1 MFQRFVEWYHTLC
14 QFANLGITCHCL
26 SNHSLSS
33 TASQG
38 TSNIPFPWFLLLGSH
53 VYHHSVNQEPAVGLT
68 KRKQKKKHYS
78 WDMTIKRFVFGSIA
92 ICGTLVIEVFN
103 SCHSRF
109 YQWFYNYFWRSRIC
123 WQEVRDVIKQLSH
136 EQSISFSFFVIS
148 VLALHF
154 FLTDPRLAL
163 TQHSISYHLSYHW
176 S

>member
-1 MFQRFVEWYHTLC
+1 
-14 QFANLGITCHCL
+14 
-26 SNHSLSS
+26 
-33 TASQG
+33 
-38 TSNIPFPWFLLLGSH
+38 
-53 VYHHSVNQEPAVGLT
+53 
-68 KRKQKKKHYS
+68 
-78 WDMTIKRFVFGSIA
+78 MTIKRFVFGSIA

-163 TQHSISYHLSYHW
+163 TQHSISYHLSYHYLYQPIDSFSLCSPFHYVFVSNLNW
-176 S
+176 PSVDIVNEWPSVNQESISRNQPTVCHSLIKCLVMELS